1 MKHTRILFLIALVAG
16 LGLMPGWELTSAA
29 QTCQQ
34 EGACF
39 AFESQGYIS
48 NPSNGQ
54 TTIAFRVTN
63 KCRNPASY
71 VAFGT
76 GGFTRVAPA
85 DGSSYNGDL
94 GLYDVA
100 WTRAGGT
107 PGFESVKF
115 TPTLKNF
122 ANSASE
128 MFNVVVS
135 NFNPATMI
143 MVRSKAGNAQ
153 ETYNFLLSQT
163 CGIPTPTRRIY
174 WGNAGTYTI
183 GRANLNG
190 QNVNQSFIN
199 GTRSTTP
206 FGMAVDSRHIYW
218 ASNQNH
224 TIGRADLDG
233 QNVNQSFI
241 ANVPC
246 AYWVAVDSR
255 YIYWTDAA
263 TNTIGRADLDGQ
275 NVNQNFIVTAPVGAL
290 GLAVDGSHI
299 YWANVNPET
308 IGRADLDG
316 QNVDQNFIVLTGQSV
331 GLYGLAVDSSH
342 IYWADVNN
350 RIGRAELDGQNV
362 NLTFISGCQQ
372 PRGVAVDRSHI
383 YWTNDG
389 NSIGQA
395 DLDGQNVNQS
405 FIPNC
410 PGPFGIAI
418 DPE

>member
-16 LGLMPGWELTSAA
+16 LGLMPGWELTSGA

-39 AFESQGYIS
+39 AFESQGYITD
-48 NPSNGQ
+48 PSTGQ

-71 VAFGT
+71 VAIGT

-100 WTRAGGT
+100 WTRTGGT
-107 PGFESVKF
+107 PGFESIKF

-128 MFNVVVS
+128 MFSVSVS

-143 MVRSKAGNAQ
+143 MVRGKAGNAQ

-190 QNVNQSFIN
+190 QNVNNSFIT
-199 GTRSTTP
+199 G
-206 FGMAVDSRHIYW
+206 
-218 ASNQNH
+218 ASY
-224 TIGRADLDG
+224 
-233 QNVNQSFI
+233 
-241 ANVPC
+241 PE
-246 AYWVAVDSR
+246 WVAVDSR
-255 YIYWTDAA
+255 YIYWTNAG
-263 TNTIGRADLDGQ
+263 TSTIGRADLDGQ
-275 NVNQNFIVTAPVGAL
+275 NVNQNFIATAPVGAL
-290 GLAVDGSHI
+290 GLAVDSSHI
-299 YWANVNPET
+299 YWANVNPGT

-316 QNVDQNFIVLTGQSV
+316 QNVNQNFIVLTGQSV

>member
-1 MKHTRILFLIALVAG
+1 MKHTRILFLIALVTG
-16 LGLMPGWELTSAA
+16 LGLMPGWELTSGA

-39 AFESQGYIS
+39 AFESQGYITD
-48 NPSNGQ
+48 PSTGQ

-63 KCRNPASY
+63 KCRNPVSY
-71 VAFGT
+71 VAIGT

-94 GLYDVA
+94 CRYDVA
-100 WTRAGGT
+100 WTRTGGT
-107 PGFESVKF
+107 PGFESIKF

-128 MFNVVVS
+128 MFSVSVS

-163 CGIPTPTRRIY
+163 CGTPTPTRRIY
-174 WGNAGTYTI
+174 WGNVGTYTI

-241 ANVPC
+241 ANVPY

-275 NVNQNFIVTAPVGAL
+275 NVNQNFIATAPVGAL
-290 GLAVDGSHI
+290 GLAVDSSHI
-299 YWANVNPET
+299 YWANGNPET

-316 QNVDQNFIVLTGQSV
+316 QNVNQNFIVPGQSV

-342 IYWADVNN
+342 IYWADINN

-362 NLTFISGCQQ
+362 NVSFITGCQQ
-372 PRGVAVDRSHI
+372 PRAVAVDRSHI
-383 YWTNDG
+383 YWTSD
-389 NSIGQA
+389 SRLGQA
-395 DLDGQNVNQS
+395 DLDGQNVNQNLITGGS
-405 FIPNC
+405 
-410 PGPFGIAI
+410 GPFGIAV

>member
-16 LGLMPGWELTSAA
+16 LGLMPGWELTSGA

-34 EGACF
+34 EGGCF
-39 AFESQGYIS
+39 VFESQGYITD
-48 NPSNGQ
+48 PSTGQ

-63 KCRNPASY
+63 KCRNPVAY
-71 VAFGT
+71 VAIGT

-94 GLYDVA
+94 ARYDVS
-100 WTRAGGT
+100 WTRTGGT

-128 MFNVVVS
+128 VFSFSVS
-135 NFNPATMI
+135 NFNPATMM
-143 MVRSKAGNAQ
+143 MVRGKAGNAQ

-163 CGIPTPTRRIY
+163 CGTPTPTRRIY
-174 WGNAGTYTI
+174 WGNVGTYTI

-241 ANVPC
+241 TNVPY

-255 YIYWTDAA
+255 YIYWTDAV

-275 NVNQNFIVTAPVGAL
+275 NVNQNFIITAPVGAL
-290 GLAVDGSHI
+290 GLAVDSSHI

-316 QNVDQNFIVLTGQSV
+316 QNVNQNFIVPGQV

-342 IYWADVNN
+342 IYWADINN

-362 NLTFISGCQQ
+362 NVSFITGCSL
-372 PRGVAVDRSHI
+372 PRAVAVDRSHI
-383 YWTNDG
+383 YGTNDG

-410 PGPFGIAI
+410 PSPFGIAV